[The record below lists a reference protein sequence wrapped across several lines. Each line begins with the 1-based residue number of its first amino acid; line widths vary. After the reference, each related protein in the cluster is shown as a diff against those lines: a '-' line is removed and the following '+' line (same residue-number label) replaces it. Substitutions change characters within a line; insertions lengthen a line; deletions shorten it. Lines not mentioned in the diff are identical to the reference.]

1 MASQRSHPKFEYL
14 TSRWGGMQLRIELG
28 ERIEKWLSHFSKEE
42 QELLL
47 DLLSKF
53 YYYSEEKIKAKTKE
67 LYNKFVS
74 KHNDIAEQ
82 VVYSKVFKE
91 YGTSYSDILFTS
103 FWLNNNLS
111 DQAEPN
117 LCQLIKDGSI
127 PSNVAI
133 VDDYSGTGKTLIK
146 TLDQLIH
153 ANESAANINYYFLTL
168 HITNRALAQIKEYGD
183 NTGVQIEVVFLEK
196 SEETFKHGYLYEEV
210 DAIAKKYAYEV
221 ICDKL
226 SINKDFILGFEEV
239 ESLVAFHYNTPNN
252 TLGLFWQDLSDFVAI
267 FPRHKRKN
275 TSLKSLQQDAK
286 RRKRQSMQTVVYGVD
301 DGRLSVAMAYCVSHT
316 KGFSVK
322 SFEEDLGL
330 TAHQADEILRKM
342 LREGYVINRNGII
355 SATVKLKSQI
365 FTSRLKTFKKSF
377 KEDLEENVPV
387 FDSHSEYIPI
397 NFK

>member
-28 ERIEKWLSHFSKEE
+28 ERIENWLTHFSKEE

-53 YYYSEEKIKAKTKE
+53 YYYSEEKIKIKTKE
-67 LYNKFVS
+67 LFNNFTCEHK
-74 KHNDIAEQ
+74 DIIDQ
-82 VVYSKVFKE
+82 IVYSKVYKE
-91 YGTSYSDILFTS
+91 YGASYSDILFTS

-117 LCQLIKDGSI
+117 LYQLIKDGSM
-127 PSNVAI
+127 PSHVAI

-146 TLDQLIH
+146 TIDQFIQ
-153 ANESAANINYYFLTL
+153 ANGDAANTVYYFLTL
-168 HITNRALAQIKEYGD
+168 HITNRAIAQIKEYS
-183 NTGVQIEVVFLEK
+183 NSTGVQIKIVFLET
-196 SEETFKHGYLYEEV
+196 SEETFKRGYLYEEV
-210 DAIAKKYAYEV
+210 DAIAKKHAYQV
-221 ICDKL
+221 MCNNL
-226 SINKDFILGFEEV
+226 SISKDYILGFDEV

-252 TLGLFWQDLSDFVAI
+252 TLGLFWQDLTDFVAI
-267 FPRHKRKN
+267 FPRHKRKR
-275 TSLKSLQQDAK
+275 TSLRDLQQDAK
-286 RRKRQSMQTVVYGVD
+286 RRKHQSMQTVIYGID
-301 DGRLSVAMAYCVSHT
+301 DGRMAVAMAYCVAHT

-330 TAHQADEILRKM
+330 TTCQADETLRKM
-342 LREGYVINRNGII
+342 LNEGYVANSGGII
-355 SATVKLKSQI
+355 SATAKLKSQI
-365 FTSRLKTFKKSF
+365 FTSRLKTFKKAL
-377 KEDLEENVPV
+377 KDDAAEELPS